1 MSIEEA
7 MKSRAVPRK
16 SRPAAPKVEPREVYI
31 PVAKLAAAMGWRV
44 ERMRRWLQRE
54 GALVK
59 HGRHYFATRGML
71 RKSFPET
78 WDEVVAALSD

>member
-1 MSIEEA
+1 
-7 MKSRAVPRK
+7 
-16 SRPAAPKVEPREVYI
+16 
-31 PVAKLAAAMGWRV
+31 
-44 ERMRRWLQRE
+44 MRRWLQRE